1 MILDKGRSN
10 PIYMSANE
18 NREILCAVHSVGIVS
33 VHWRNSNS
41 PEWTRHTRL
50 TVNKRQWHL
59 GFVREVML
67 SIKPNADDII
77 SKVPCERNGSRET
90 ALCPTKFYCT
100 ARYRRN
106 TSISVTKQKDVY
118 FYVSK
123 SINSFILNF
132 IVRCFFI
139 FFVLL

>member
-1 MILDKGRSN
+1 MTLDGGVNSPTYIN
-10 PIYMSANE
+10 ANK
-18 NREILCAVHSVGIVS
+18 NGEISCAVLSLGIVS

-41 PEWTRHTRL
+41 PEWTRHTTL
-50 TVNKRQWHL
+50 AVNKRQGPL

-77 SKVPCERNGSRET
+77 SKVPCKRTGSRET

-100 ARYRRN
+100 ARYHRH

-118 FYVSK
+118 FYVGK